1 MSRLAV
7 FAAALAAV
15 LCFTSVA
22 QAQSA
27 PASAPLHLYTL
38 DCGTLALDDMAPF
51 SDTGEHAGE
60 RGVMAVPCFLI
71 RHGSEWLLWDTG
83 LGDRLAAVPG
93 GISQFGGQ
101 WTVGRTLVSQLDGLG
116 LKPSDI
122 TYVALSHTH
131 ADHSG
136 NANLF
141 PNATWIMDPVELAG
155 LHADPA
161 PLGVIPSLLTVL
173 DHATIR
179 RFDGDADVFGDGS
192 VLILKTPGHTPGH
205 KSLLIRLK
213 AAGPILLTGDLYH
226 TRENRAY
233 HRVPSVNVSRADTLA
248 SFGRFDGVAAH
259 ENARIIVQHSTE
271 DVATLPVAPAWLE

>member
-15 LCFTSVA
+15 LSFAPVA
-22 QAQSA
+22 QAQSV
-27 PASAPLHLYTL
+27 PLRLYTL

-93 GISQFGGQ
+93 GISQFGGR
-101 WTVGRTLVSQLDGLG
+101 WTVGRTLVSQLAGLG

-141 PNATWIMDPVELAG
+141 PNATWIMDPVELVG

-213 AAGPILLTGDLYH
+213 GAGPILLTGDLYH

-248 SFGRFDGVAAH
+248 SFARFDGVAAH

>member
-1 MSRLAV
+1 MTRFAIL
-7 FAAALAAV
+7 AAAIAV
-15 LCFTSVA
+15 VFTSASTAMA
-22 QAQSA
+22 QPA
-27 PASAPLHLYTL
+27 PPTEPLRLYAL
-38 DCGTLALDDMAPF
+38 DCGTLSLDDMASF

-60 RGVMAVPCFLI
+60 RGVMTVPCFLI

-83 LGDRLAAVPG
+83 LGDRLATIPG
-93 GISQFGGQ
+93 GINQFGGQ
-101 WTVGRTLVSQLDGLG
+101 WTVGRTLVSQLEGMG

-136 NANLF
+136 NADLF
-141 PNATWIMDPVELAG
+141 PAATWIMDPLELAG
-155 LHADPA
+155 LHSEPA
-161 PLGVIPSLLTVL
+161 PLGVIPGLLKVL
-173 DHATIR
+173 DHAAIR
-179 RFDGDADVFGDGS
+179 SFDGDADVFGDGS
-192 VLILKTPGHTPGH
+192 VMILKTPGHTPGH

-213 AAGPILLTGDLYH
+213 TAGPILLTGDLYH

-259 ENARIIVQHSTE
+259 ENARVIVQHSTE
-271 DVATLPVAPAWLE
+271 DIATLPAAPFWLE